1 MNPCPIDGECF
12 GDLSAEVNPLMQTWY
27 LRAFARGEMGGCRG
41 RCVDRRSVACGHAS
55 SVDGLFEDVALSD
68 FVDTYISGYQR

>member
-27 LRAFARGEMGGCRG
+27 LRAFARGEMGGCRAAASIAN
-41 RCVDRRSVACGHAS
+41 RQSVACVHAS
-55 SVDGLFEDVALSD
+55 SVDGLFEDVVGPAKPLKPA
-68 FVDTYISGYQR
+68 